1 MNKKKTLQGVVV
13 SNKMDKT
20 LVVLVSIKLK
30 HPIYGKFVNRSTKYY
45 VHDEESR
52 SKIGDIVKIV
62 ETIPYSKLKNYKLS

>member
-52 SKIGDIVKIV
+52 SKIWDIVKIV
-62 ETIPYSKLKNYKLS
+62 ETRPYSKLKNYKLS

>member
-1 MNKKKTLQGVVV
+1 MNKKKILQGVVV

-20 LVVLVSIKLK
+20 LVVLVSTKLK

>member
-52 SKIGDIVKIV
+52 SKI
-62 ETIPYSKLKNYKLS
+62 

>member
-62 ETIPYSKLKNYKLS
+62 ETRPYSKLKNYKLS

>member
-1 MNKKKTLQGVVV
+1 
-13 SNKMDKT
+13 MDKT

-62 ETIPYSKLKNYKLS
+62 ETRPYSKLKNYKLS

>member
-1 MNKKKTLQGVVV
+1 MNKKKILQGVVV

-20 LVVLVSIKLK
+20 LVVLVSTKLK

-62 ETIPYSKLKNYKLS
+62 ETRPYSKLKNYKLS

>member
-20 LVVLVSIKLK
+20 LVVLVSTKLK

-62 ETIPYSKLKNYKLS
+62 ETRPYSKLKNYKLS